1 MHIISHVR
9 VRKWS
14 KSLKCNK
21 ETMRNTDWRAD
32 TDFRVNKDCFLSPD
46 GGARVLSAHIRRHSS
61 PDVWPSSHNSLSR
74 FKTVLSCKVSI
85 GLWSHLPLLSLA
97 KKEINPG
104 RAAEASGC
112 WLTPRSPS
120 CSDDAAS
127 VRPSASVVLQRN
139 GSVSQQSCDPLTHH
153 VHTTHNKCE
162 NMFLF
167 ISLLS
172 RADHKVLTLW
182 SDLVS
187 SLQSIPTAPADSPLT
202 PLHGPQIKQTPVLPL
217 LTSAQKKTNWL

>member
-85 GLWSHLPLLSLA
+85 GLWSLLPLLSLA

-120 CSDDAAS
+120 CSDD
-127 VRPSASVVLQRN
+127 VRQA
-139 GSVSQQSCDPLTHH
+139 VS
-153 VHTTHNKCE
+153 
-162 NMFLF
+162 F
-167 ISLLS
+167 S
-172 RADHKVLTLW
+172 R
-182 SDLVS
+182 
-187 SLQSIPTAPADSPLT
+187 PAEKRERQPAVMWPFNSPC
-202 PLHGPQIKQTPVLPL
+202 PHYSQ
-217 LTSAQKKTNWL
+217 

>member
-1 MHIISHVR
+1 MSNINIQTHYASMHIISHVR

-104 RAAEASGC
+104 RAAGRRQRPQGAG
-112 WLTPRSPS
+112 WHP
-120 CSDDAAS
+120 AARPAATTW
-127 VRPSASVVLQRN
+127 RPSGRQ
-139 GSVSQQSCDPLTHH
+139 
-153 VHTTHNKCE
+153 
-162 NMFLF
+162 
-167 ISLLS
+167 
-172 RADHKVLTLW
+172 
-182 SDLVS
+182 
-187 SLQSIPTAPADSPLT
+187 LQSSCRETGA
-202 PLHGPQIKQTPVLPL
+202 
-217 LTSAQKKTNWL
+217 SASSHVTL

>member
-1 MHIISHVR
+1 MQQ
-9 VRKWS
+9 
-14 KSLKCNK
+14 
-21 ETMRNTDWRAD
+21 RNNEKYWLRAD
-32 TDFRVNKDCFLSPD
+32 TDFRVNKDFLIRSPD

-85 GLWSHLPLLSLA
+85 GLWSLLPLLSLA

-120 CSDDAAS
+120 CSDGAAS
-127 VRPSASVVLQRN
+127 FRPSASVVLQRN
-139 GSVSQQSCDPLTHH
+139 ESVSQQSCDPLTHH
-153 VHTTHNKCE
+153 VHTTDNKCE
-162 NMFLF
+162 NMLFLF
-167 ISLLS
+167 ISLFLELITKFL
-172 RADHKVLTLW
+172 RFEVKRLRQQFTKHPD
-182 SDLVS
+182 S
-187 SLQSIPTAPADSPLT
+187 SCRLT